1 MSTIEGGQA
10 VSASNADTRFDIDR
24 QMGESINN
32 VGGNQTFNIGSRGR
46 SEVVG
51 KALGVLGLVLS
62 LGGLALLVS
71 VAVTTTQSV
80 LDAVKNGGAEA
91 PYTEYLASTWPPAV
105 ALLVAGIVFKRLGRV
120 MVR

>member
-10 VSASNADTRFDIDR
+10 VSASNADSRFDIDR
-24 QMGESINN
+24 QIGESINN
-32 VGGNQTFNIGSRGR
+32 VGGNQTFNIGNRGR

-62 LGGLALLVS
+62 FGGLALLVS

-80 LDAVKNGGAEA
+80 LDAVENGGAEA
-91 PYTEYLASTWPPAV
+91 PYTQYLASTWPPAV
-105 ALLVAGIVFKRLGRV
+105 ALLVAGIVLNRLGRV
-120 MVR
+120 IGP

>member
-1 MSTIEGGQA
+1 

-24 QMGESINN
+24 QIGESINN
-32 VGGNQTFNIGSRGR
+32 VGGNQTFNIGRGGR

-80 LDAVKNGGAEA
+80 LDAVENGGAEA
-91 PYTEYLASTWPPAV
+91 PYTQYLASTWAPAV
-105 ALLVAGIVFKRLGRV
+105 ALLVAGIVVKRLGRV
-120 MVR
+120 MGP